1 MHKHLVTSLGLQ
13 AACPPD
19 CMPDN
24 HAMAGMA
31 GGLAAAWTAA
41 GRTDGVVLFVVQPG
55 ERNVFDQQWLQVRAC
70 VLPWGGHNAYR
81 LTHYRPS
88 LCAADDAE
96 RRPWHQDR
104 APHLGRDLRD
114 VHHRQRRPAG
124 CWQ

>member
-19 CMPDN
+19 CMPAN

-55 ERNVFDQQWLQVRAC
+55 ERNVFDQQWLQVSR
-70 VLPWGGHNAYR
+70 
-81 LTHYRPS
+81 
-88 LCAADDAE
+88 DAQ
-96 RRPWHQDR
+96 H
-104 APHLGRDLRD
+104 GRM
-114 VHHRQRRPAG
+114 QRMHIG
-124 CWQ
+124 

>member
-19 CMPDN
+19 CMPAN

-55 ERNVFDQQWLQVRAC
+55 ERNVFDQQWLQVRAAAWTNTC
-70 VLPWGGHNAYR
+70 WTNTCIQADSLPR
-81 LTHYRPS
+81 QS
-88 LCAADDAE
+88 SCATDDAE
-96 RRPWHQDR
+96 RRPRHQDC
-104 APHLGRDLRD
+104 APHPGRD
-114 VHHRQRRPAG
+114 
-124 CWQ
+124 